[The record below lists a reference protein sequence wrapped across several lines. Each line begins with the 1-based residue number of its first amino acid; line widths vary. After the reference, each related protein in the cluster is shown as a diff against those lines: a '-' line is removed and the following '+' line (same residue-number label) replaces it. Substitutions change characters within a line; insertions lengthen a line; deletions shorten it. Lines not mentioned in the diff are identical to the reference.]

1 MATEVECPATETIL
15 GNEDLHCFV
24 CDVAVTGK
32 FYPLATCRARTT
44 KTRLIEKLG
53 HLVGERYMVVISEDD
68 IICRGCANLMNT
80 LDRLELEMRSV
91 KNVVLRFLEKKYSL
105 EEGELLN
112 HKDTECGQPPQITPG
127 QGRARTYKAKA
138 ENFMVACFSHLRLV
152 PSRGVGKKRVATL
165 PSLSYSPF
173 YSLHDSQ
180 HMLLI

>member
-15 GNEDLHCFV
+15 GSEDLHCFV

-127 QGRARTYKAKA
+127 ELKLASLMMQSKA
-138 ENFMVACFSHLRLV
+138 
-152 PSRGVGKKRVATL
+152 
-165 PSLSYSPF
+165 SPWW
-173 YSLHDSQ
+173 
-180 HMLLI
+180 IG